1 MINLKG
7 FCTFDVYSSYVE
19 FYWVFNFSVLLW
31 VAVSLD
37 SVIKFSVAIK

>member
-1 MINLKG
+1 MINLKE
-7 FCTFDVYSSYVE
+7 FCTIDVYSSYVE
-19 FYWVFNFSVLLW
+19 FYWVFNFRVLLW

>member
-19 FYWVFNFSVLLW
+19 LYSVFNFSVLLW
-31 VAVSLD
+31 IAVSLD
-37 SVIKFSVAIK
+37 SVVQFSVAIK